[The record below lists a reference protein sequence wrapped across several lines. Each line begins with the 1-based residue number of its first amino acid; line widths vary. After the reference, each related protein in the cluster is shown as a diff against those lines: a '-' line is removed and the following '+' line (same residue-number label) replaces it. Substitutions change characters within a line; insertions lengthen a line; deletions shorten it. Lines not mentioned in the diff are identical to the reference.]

1 MIYLYLFLTFLE
13 IGAVSFGGGFGMIS
27 IIRER
32 CLANGWLTEEELM
45 SFIAIAESTPGP
57 IAVNMATFV
66 GASQG
71 GILGSL
77 VATLGIVLPS
87 FIIILCVAA
96 LLREF
101 FKYKAVNATLSGIK
115 PAVIGMILAT
125 GITMLLKVICSFS
138 SYADAIVPKPL
149 PILLLVLIF
158 LLDFLY
164 ARYRKKQLSPILLIL
179 LSAFFGIL
187 FL

>member
-32 CLANGWLTEEELM
+32 CLANGWLTEEEVM

-66 GASQG
+66 GSSQG

-87 FIIILCVAA
+87 FIIILAVAA

-101 FKYKAVNATLSGIK
+101 FKYKAVNATLSGIR

-125 GITMLLKVICSFS
+125 GITMLLKVLFSFS
-138 SYADAIVPKPL
+138 SYTDAISPNPL
-149 PILLLVLIF
+149 SILLIALVFI
-158 LLDFLY
+158 LDFIY
-164 ARYRKKQLSPILLIL
+164 ARQRKKQISPIFLIL
-179 LSAFFGIL
+179 FSALFGIL